1 MELPAGSRRGRTGEK
16 VLGIR
21 SINGRYNI
29 DRRRLRIVW
38 EMEKP
43 KHLAYFLNSKMH
55 PGLRGGKWAEPTP
68 LLPGAPHTH
77 TRQATSGL

>member
-68 LLPGAPHTH
+68 LLPGAPPTH